1 MTDTRPS
8 RPTRK
13 FGCQFLLFAGMGAI
27 GTAMHYSVLIALV
40 RLAQMD
46 AVLASMAGFVVGACV
61 NYALNYLF
69 TFNTSKR
76 HTEALPKFFMVALL
90 GMGINAT
97 IMAGLVH
104 QAGVHYLLAQIVATG
119 LVLVWNF
126 AGSKLW
132 VFREKQLEHR

>member
-46 AVLASMAGFVVGACV
+46 AVLASMAGFVVSACV
-61 NYALNYLF
+61 N
-69 TFNTSKR
+69 
-76 HTEALPKFFMVALL
+76 
-90 GMGINAT
+90 
-97 IMAGLVH
+97 
-104 QAGVHYLLAQIVATG
+104 
-119 LVLVWNF
+119 
-126 AGSKLW
+126 
-132 VFREKQLEHR
+132 